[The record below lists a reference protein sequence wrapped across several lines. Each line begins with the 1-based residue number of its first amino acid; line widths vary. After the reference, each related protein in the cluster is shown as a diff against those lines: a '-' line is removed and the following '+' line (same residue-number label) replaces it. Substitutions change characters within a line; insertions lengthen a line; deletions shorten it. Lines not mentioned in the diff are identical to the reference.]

1 MLFAVVAC
9 SLPLFLFPLSPTS
22 LGGADASGL
31 YLQTSP
37 ATLYLSHSSHLFLA
51 AYSSMSKST
60 LPFLVLL
67 YSVRVSTVTHR
78 LSKPLQFLTPSL
90 FLLNSA
96 IFLSYSP
103 FFAVALLHSLFVLLD
118 LAPHVH
124 LVPFPGLAS
133 LRAGRRPPRLS
144 VRSRLNFVVERVF
157 SSTPP
162 AVSSRSLHSCLK
174 ISLFLVRR
182 RPGEA
187 TKGDAFAWIV
197 LSARRRSSGECA
209 DRASSNPGG
218 RGTMRTTLNHRQGQ
232 YARGRNRL
240 LTSNFVVY
248 M

>member
-103 FFAVALLHSLFVLLD
+103 FFAVALLHSLFCI
-118 LAPHVH
+118 ARPCSTRSPR
-124 LVPFPGLAS
+124 PFPWPGVATRWEEAAKMVGPQQVE
-133 LRAGRRPPRLS
+133 LRRGES
-144 VRSRLNFVVERVF
+144 VRFDPPSCQLAVAALLSQDF
-157 SSTPP
+157 SFPRPSTPW
-162 AVSSRSLHSCLK
+162 RSDE
-174 ISLFLVRR
+174 
-182 RPGEA
+182 G
-187 TKGDAFAWIV
+187 
-197 LSARRRSSGECA
+197 
-209 DRASSNPGG
+209 
-218 RGTMRTTLNHRQGQ
+218 
-232 YARGRNRL
+232 
-240 LTSNFVVY
+240 
-248 M
+248 